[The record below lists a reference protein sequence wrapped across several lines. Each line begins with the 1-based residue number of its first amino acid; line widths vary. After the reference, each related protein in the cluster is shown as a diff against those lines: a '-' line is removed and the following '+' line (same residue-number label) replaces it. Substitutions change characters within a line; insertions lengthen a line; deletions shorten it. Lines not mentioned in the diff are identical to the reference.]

1 MEIVTPEKI
10 LFESKVYVIDDD
22 LRVKTGNVKITESKV
37 MFLGTGSFKLV
48 NIPSIKMIEIRKEN
62 RWGFLSAGSI
72 FFITSLVIYAFGI
85 EFGVQTFL
93 SALLYFVLPTLFLLV
108 SLLLIYWWFIT
119 RSYLLEMFTDFG
131 RRFKIRSKNKDDLF
145 EIANA
150 VELVKIG
157 AVRELQK
164 RERSFV

>member
-1 MEIVTPEKI
+1 MPEKI
-10 LFESKVYVIDDD
+10 LFESEVYEIDDD
-22 LRVKTGNVKITESKV
+22 LRVKKGNVKITESKV
-37 MFLGTGSFKLV
+37 IFLGTGNFKLV
-48 NIPSIKMIEIRKEN
+48 EIPSIQMLEIKKEN

-72 FFITSLVIYAFGI
+72 FFIASLLMYVLGI
-85 EFGVQTFL
+85 EFGIQTFL
-93 SALLYFVLPTLFLLV
+93 SALLYFILPTLFLLV

-131 RRFKIRSKNKDDLF
+131 RKLRIRSKNKEDLF

-157 AVRELQK
+157 AVRMLQR